1 MLATLTIA
9 ALALFAAVIAAIAID
24 PNGSPHDLPRH

>member
-24 PNGSPHDLPRH
+24 PNCTLRELPRD